1 MDERKPS
8 AAAAPATRADDYR
21 ELAQG
26 LFDLQFQSI
35 ITTRMVPTIYMLG
48 LILAAV
54 LTLAFVIRSFHES
67 LLYGLMWLLLFGPA
81 LFVAV
86 AVILRISLEFILTL
100 FRLAVAVEDLE
111 QSVQG
116 IAGRT
121 HEIAHDLPRIQFWKP
136 RRRSPPDEA
145 KTPKS

>member
-1 MDERKPS
+1 
-8 AAAAPATRADDYR
+8 
-21 ELAQG
+21 
-26 LFDLQFQSI
+26 
-35 ITTRMVPTIYMLG
+35 MLCG
-48 LILAAV
+48 VAIGSGVAV
-54 LTLAFVIRSFHES
+54 GAGVAVGMGVGHGAGVVVGAS
-67 LLYGLMWLLLFGPA
+67 
-81 LFVAV
+81 VAV

>member
-1 MDERKPS
+1 MDERKPP
-8 AAAAPATRADDYR
+8 AGAPAARVDDYR
-21 ELAQG
+21 ELAHG

-35 ITTRMVPTIYMLG
+35 ITTRMVPTIYALG

-54 LTLAFVIRSFHES
+54 LTLAFVIRGFHES

-86 AVILRISLEFILTL
+86 AVTLRISLEFILTL

-111 QSVQG
+111 ESVQG

-136 RRRSPPDEA
+136 RRRSTSDQSENP
-145 KTPKS
+145 KT